1 MLRSKLRYANI
12 FSADVA
18 LGALAGGAAA
28 AGVMDVSL
36 PLVWWIAF
44 PLCVWA
50 VYTADHLSDSQK
62 GKQISLR
69 RWFHRRYAAQLR
81 ILCGCA
87 AIAVALCAAFA
98 PGALWKAGAFVAMM
112 AALHLFIAA
121 KRLPAYPKEFGV
133 AVVYAA
139 GVWAGPAALA
149 KHFSSENLLLFL
161 QFLLLTFYSLLVFS
175 HFDRENDRYE
185 GQPSMLLKWGE
196 ERSRLWMRVSGL
208 SVVAPAFFQ
217 TGAALRLAVTYTLI
231 AVLHALMLALP
242 AYFRRRERFRRWGDG
257 AFVWQFFSLFR

>member
-28 AGVMDVSL
+28 ARATEVSL

-62 GKQISLR
+62 GRQISLR
-69 RWFHRRYAAQLR
+69 RWFHRRYTAQLR
-81 ILCGCA
+81 VLCGCA

-98 PGALWKAGAFVAMM
+98 PGALWKAGAFVATI
-112 AALHLFIAA
+112 AALHLWLAA

-139 GVWAGPAALA
+139 GVWAGPVALA
-149 KHFSSENLLLFL
+149 QQFSPEHLLLFV
-161 QFLLLTFYSLLVFS
+161 QFLLLTFFSLLVFS

-185 GQPSMLLKWGE
+185 GQPSMVLNWGE
-196 ERSRLWMRVSGL
+196 ARSHLWMRISGL
-208 SVVAPAFFQ
+208 AVVALSFFQ
-217 TGAALRLAVTYTLI
+217 TGAALRLAVIYTAI
-231 AVLHALMLALP
+231 AALHALMLALP
-242 AYFRRRERFRRWGDG
+242 AFFRRRERFRRWGDG
-257 AFVWQFFSLFR
+257 AFIWQLFGLLR